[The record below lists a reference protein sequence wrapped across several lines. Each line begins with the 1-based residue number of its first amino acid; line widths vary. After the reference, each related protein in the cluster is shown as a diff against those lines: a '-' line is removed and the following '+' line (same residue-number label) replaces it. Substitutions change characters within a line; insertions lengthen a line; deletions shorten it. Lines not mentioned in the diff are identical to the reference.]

1 LSFENFLTALVPRI
15 QTTLTPLFRWVVFVT
30 LALGAPVAA
39 SAQDVA
45 ADTAVMPGIEI
56 ALRPERNKAGNVE
69 SVLVTLQITD
79 TVSVAPVL
87 EFRAPIELNN
97 IPGIADRL
105 RGFRVDDSIGA
116 VLMTRTD
123 DSVEAS
129 GSGYNRRWRT
139 ARSVTFPV
147 TVNYRAI
154 VPPGRLRAGPPFDL
168 RTFGGGVSGGGA
180 GFLALPKDSRQY
192 HVHIRW
198 DLRALQRGAIGIS
211 SLGDGDADATM
222 ALADLESSWFM
233 AGPLGQYPKGGNT
246 GGFSAAW
253 LGTSPDLNLRADMAW
268 AARAYQALSTFFGD
282 TVQRPYRFFL
292 RVLPESTTSG
302 GTAGNR
308 SFMLQVP
315 VRPRGSTSG
324 GDGGLRS
331 TVAHEMIHGWAGS
344 FQGAGPWASE
354 GLATYFTANL
364 QRRLGLQP
372 IKAFVAE
379 LNRLSEQYNGN
390 PYRNATS
397 DVARAAFWADKNGEL
412 LTYVRGSLYF
422 FTLDAAIR
430 EASGG
435 ERSLD
440 DVLLELFAR
449 RADGETVTVRTFT
462 NALAKE
468 LGPGVAAQ
476 LDSVVVR
483 GTKTLFVSPDAFG
496 PCFTHSW
503 TQVVVP
509 DFAFDRRTP
518 DVQTVVSLVPSSAA
532 DGAGLRNG
540 DVITTPVTP
549 EMLTSDRVEQMRLDV
564 LRGGESLYLT
574 YMTRPMVNESWQWS
588 RVPGVPLA
596 VCRGAEPS
604 TTQSSSRQS
613 SSKHSSS
620 KQPRSKHSPSKK
632 RAIPKRR
639 AQGSP

>member
-1 LSFENFLTALVPRI
+1 MNFENCLTALVPRI
-15 QTTLTPLFRWVVFVT
+15 QTTLTPLIRWVVVVS
-30 LALGAPVAA
+30 LMLVAPVTA
-39 SAQDVA
+39 SAQDSTVDSVA
-45 ADTAVMPGIEI
+45 MPGIEI

-79 TVSVAPVL
+79 TVSVAPML

-97 IPGIADRL
+97 IPGIADRI

-129 GSGYNRRWRT
+129 GFGYSRHWRT

-168 RTFGGGVSGGGA
+168 RTFAGGVSGGGA
-180 GFLALPKDSRQY
+180 GFLALPQDARQY
-192 HVHIRW
+192 RVHIRW
-198 DLRALQRGAIGIS
+198 DLRALRRGSVGIS
-211 SLGDGDADATM
+211 SLGDGDAEAAM

-233 AGPLGQYPKGGNT
+233 AGPLGEYPKGGNT
-246 GGFSAAW
+246 GGFNAVW
-253 LGTSPDLNLRADMAW
+253 LGSSPGLDLRADMAW
-268 AARAYQALSTFFGD
+268 AAKAYEALSTFFGD
-282 TVQRPYRFFL
+282 TVVRPYRFFL

-315 VRPRGSTSG
+315 VRPRHSTS

-372 IKAFVAE
+372 IRTFVAE

-412 LTYVRGSLYF
+412 LPYVRGSLYF

-430 EASGG
+430 EASRG

-440 DVLLELFAR
+440 DILLELFVR
-449 RADGETVTVRTFT
+449 RADGETISVRTFT

-468 LGPGVAAQ
+468 LGPGVAAE
-476 LDSVVVR
+476 LDSVVVH
-483 GTKTLFVSPDAFG
+483 GTKTVFVPPDAFG

-518 DVQTVVSLVPSSAA
+518 NVQTVVSLVPSSAA
-532 DGAGLRNG
+532 EAAGLRNG
-540 DVITTPVTP
+540 DVVTTPVTP
-549 EMLTSDRVEQMRLDV
+549 DMLASDRVEQMKLDV
-564 LRGGESLYLT
+564 VRGGESLYLT
-574 YMTRPMVNESWQWS
+574 YMTRPMINESWQWS
-588 RVPGVPLA
+588 RVPGVSLA
-596 VCRGAEPS
+596 ICRGA
-604 TTQSSSRQS
+604 
-613 SSKHSSS
+613 
-620 KQPRSKHSPSKK
+620 QP
-632 RAIPKRR
+632 
-639 AQGSP
+639 